1 MRTGQK
7 RKRSTAN
14 NDITSSTTTSNNNN
28 NNTSSNNTNRGRQR
42 LQRASKDKVYAERL
56 AAAGN
61 NDHDFNGL
69 LSNSNS
75 GGIDDSINESS
86 KVGACASSQQSNGN
100 GSKRSTR
107 SSKSIASKSNNSTS
121 NTTTTR
127 SKRTKSTR
135 RNTEKVLSPPPPN
148 WPFTSNSSSN
158 SSAKVSGGK
167 AAKGVDNCGRKKST
181 RGNSSGKSGGD
192 KLSLPPNWPF
202 TEPTVAKGGAAK
214 GGGAK
219 KKSSSSRGSSS
230 KGSTSCESTTSAD
243 SGSGGDKSSLKQ
255 KKSNSATDKH
265 KQQPVAP
272 CKQSLQ
278 QLRQE
283 EEDKGD
289 DVGKEEIMST
299 TRSTRS
305 GKVREMKSTAV
316 SKSKQEE
323 CGDLVDSD
331 EDSAEKKK
339 LPVSMKQPTI
349 DKLSPPTS
357 ISTSKSPTVSTTKA
371 TAAASTK
378 SYTKPTSIDKLSPP
392 TLQNHTEPVSK
403 ATAAPKTTKSS
414 TTIDKLSPPTLQS
427 NTKPSKPKLT
437 APKAK
442 AASKTTK
449 TTTDWSCNRCTL
461 LNNNRK
467 KKCTA
472 CGTPRYLTVGL
483 DGTFALDE
491 NRGSS
496 SASARMNST
505 GKVND
510 NAAGEESG
518 VPSSY
523 CAAAAADEEG
533 EQSEES
539 QQSQLSAMIDAPVFT
554 RSRRREHLSLTQS
567 SSPTKPVNAKEDEV
581 KVEAKEGDNT
591 RNDED
596 NDQPE
601 ENDESQ
607 SSSNHI
613 PLQLEQQQEQQNK
626 ESEQQPSE
634 FKQWIQKRHE
644 KKREKKAKK
653 RQRRKSLVPT
663 KVVNVRP
670 FVNGEHILL
679 DSNDASMNAN
689 VDGEQSE
696 SSQQQ
701 QQILEAVVEISVLCR
716 IEERSNVEPTGAA
729 SEDNERGE
737 QSTPQESDSS
747 EKPLIDEEESVCQ
760 ERPMEDEGSM
770 EQKLPQGSAIKE
782 VLPQNEEGSSI
793 TETRPVDGDDLIAKL
808 AASTL
813 LNMQCVSVGAPSSDQ
828 VPPQKDQVSVTSPC
842 LKESVDDSTL
852 AAKSE
857 VDKPSSEEIPEEVL
871 QQQPEEVTDHDN
883 TVNKPI
889 DKDDCAKEVVADVCR
904 HDDTAKLPAD
914 SFNRGNN
921 NIFNYDETSQVPNHD
936 ECNNKLNEQ
945 ECSTSSVSDGR
956 QKEETLPPNEASH
969 KKDEDKSQQNQGQ
982 VAYHEEAKR
991 DLAISTTYPSNSQG
1005 VASIHSPFIQMTQ
1018 QLPDFDYMSQ
1028 VCYYVLFIT
1037 QITLNLFHDRL
1048 NLTIFSVS
1056 GFIWYPNELYGQDSP
1071 ASGRKK
1077 IYRGSSSKFKCQD
1090 FVIRS
1095 TTRATSRDKGCPS

>member
-7 RKRSTAN
+7 RKRPTAN
-14 NDITSSTTTSNNNN
+14 DIISSTTNNNSN
-28 NNTSSNNTNRGRQR
+28 NNTSSNNNNRGRQR

-56 AAAGN
+56 AASS
-61 NDHDFNGL
+61 NDNDFNGL
-69 LSNSNS
+69 LSNNNNGS
-75 GGIDDSINESS
+75 GIDDSINESS
-86 KVGACASSQQSNGN
+86 RVGACASNGN

-107 SSKSIASKSNNSTS
+107 SSKSIASKSTSNKSSSNNSTS
-121 NTTTTR
+121 NNTTTR
-127 SKRTKSTR
+127 SKRTRSRKG
-135 RNTEKVLSPPPPN
+135 TEKVLSPPPPN
-148 WPFTSNSSSN
+148 WPFTSNSSSGT
-158 SSAKVSGGK
+158 SSKVSGGK
-167 AAKGVDNCGRKKST
+167 AAKGVDNKGGKKKST
-181 RGNSSGKSGGD
+181 RGNSSSSGGD

-219 KKSSSSRGSSS
+219 AGGAKKKSSSSRGSGS
-230 KGSTSCESTTSAD
+230 KGSTSCESSTGVSTNVVD
-243 SGSGGDKSSLKQ
+243 DDKKKKGQ
-255 KKSNSATDKH
+255 KY

-272 CKQSLQ
+272 RKQSLQ
-278 QLRQE
+278 QLRKE
-283 EEDKGD
+283 EEQD
-289 DVGKEEIMST
+289 DDVVGKEEIMST

-305 GKVREMKSTAV
+305 GRSQRKSSAA
-316 SKSKQEE
+316 SKSEQKE
-323 CGDLVDSD
+323 CANDNELVDSD
-331 EDSAEKKK
+331 EDNEVEKKK

-357 ISTSKSPTVSTTKA
+357 IS
-371 TAAASTK
+371 STK
-378 SYTKPTSIDKLSPP
+378 SSAVVSKKSGGVSSKKNTKPTSIDKLSPP

-403 ATAAPKTTKSS
+403 AKAVPKTTKSS
-414 TTIDKLSPPTLQS
+414 ATIDKLSPPTLQS
-427 NTKPSKPKLT
+427 NTKP
-437 APKAK
+437 APAKAK
-442 AASKTTK
+442 TASRPAASSK

-461 LNNNRK
+461 LNTNRK

-491 NRGSS
+491 SRGSS
-496 SASARMNST
+496 GSTAAVREETKSCEASSN
-505 GKVND
+505 
-510 NAAGEESG
+510 
-518 VPSSY
+518 
-523 CAAAAADEEG
+523 CAAAANAAEDDEG
-533 EQSEES
+533 DQSEES

-613 PLQLEQQQEQQNK
+613 PPQLEQQQEKQQN
-626 ESEQQPSE
+626 EDSEQQPSE

-653 RQRRKSLVPT
+653 RQRRKSLVPV
-663 KVVNVRP
+663 KVVTVRP

-679 DSNDASMNAN
+679 DSNDVSMN
-689 VDGEQSE
+689 VDGEQSQ

-716 IEERSNVEPTGAA
+716 IEERSNVLSTDGGAA
-729 SEDNERGE
+729 SEDKVRGE
-737 QSTPQESDSS
+737 QSTPQGSDSN
-747 EKPLIDEEESVCQ
+747 EKPLKVAEKSACQ
-760 ERPMEDEGSM
+760 ERPMEDDSM
-770 EQKLPQGSAIKE
+770 EQKLPQGSAS
-782 VLPQNEEGSSI
+782 EESEEESS
-793 TETRPVDGDDLIAKL
+793 TAETTRPTDDDLIAKL

-813 LNMQCVSVGAPSSDQ
+813 LNMQGVSAEIPSSELQ
-828 VPPQKDQVSVTSPC
+828 VPPQQDQACATSPC

-857 VDKPSSEEIPEEVL
+857 ADKPSSEENPEKVV
-871 QQQPEEVTDHDN
+871 QQQPKEVTDHHN

-889 DKDDCAKEVVADVCR
+889 DKDDCAEEVADVCR

-914 SFNRGNN
+914 TLNGGNN

-1048 NLTIFSVS
+1048 NLIIFFVS

-1077 IYRGSSSKFKCQD
+1077 IYGGGCASKFKCQD

-1095 TTRATSRDKGCPS
+1095 TKRATSRGKGWTSRRRGSQDY

>member
-7 RKRSTAN
+7 RKRPTA
-14 NDITSSTTTSNNNN
+14 NDITSSTNNNN
-28 NNTSSNNTNRGRQR
+28 SNNTSLTNNTNRGRQR

-56 AAAGN
+56 AASS
-61 NDHDFNGL
+61 NDNDFNG
-69 LSNSNS
+69 SNNNNGS
-75 GGIDDSINESS
+75 GIDDNINTQE
-86 KVGACASSQQSNGN
+86 VGACAISQQSNTN

-107 SSKSIASKSNNSTS
+107 SSKSASKSSNTSTS

-127 SKRTKSTR
+127 SKRSKSTR

-148 WPFTSNSSSN
+148 WPFTSNSSS
-158 SSAKVSGGK
+158 STTSKGGSK
-167 AAKGVDNCGRKKST
+167 AAKGGKKKST
-181 RGNSSGKSGGD
+181 RDGNGKSGGD

-202 TEPTVAKGGAAK
+202 TEPTTSKGSKSSAKGDAG
-214 GGGAK
+214 K
-219 KKSSSSRGSSS
+219 KKSSSSRGTSSRKS
-230 KGSTSCESTTSAD
+230 KDSTSCESSISTGVSTNVVD
-243 SGSGGDKSSLKQ
+243 DDKKKKGQ
-255 KKSNSATDKH
+255 KY

-272 CKQSLQ
+272 RKQSLQ

-289 DVGKEEIMST
+289 DDVGKEEIMSA

-305 GKVREMKSTAV
+305 GMVREMKSTAV
-316 SKSKQEE
+316 SKSKQKE
-323 CGDLVDSD
+323 CANDSELVDSD
-331 EDSAEKKK
+331 EDNDEVEKKK

-357 ISTSKSPTVSTTKA
+357 ISTKSSSAISKA
-371 TAAASTK
+371 TAAASKKT
-378 SYTKPTSIDKLSPP
+378 TKPTSIDKLSPP
-392 TLQNHTEPVSK
+392 TLHNHTEPIPKAK
-403 ATAAPKTTKSS
+403 ATPKTTKSS
-414 TTIDKLSPPTLQS
+414 VSIDKLSPPTLQS
-427 NTKPSKPKLT
+427 NTKPVAQSSKPT

-442 AASKTTK
+442 AAESK

-491 NRGSS
+491 SRGSS
-496 SASARMNST
+496 GSAAAVREETKSCKSSSA
-505 GKVND
+505 
-510 NAAGEESG
+510 
-518 VPSSY
+518 
-523 CAAAAADEEG
+523 CAAAAKADEVEEG
-533 EQSEES
+533 DQSEES

-554 RSRRREHLSLTQS
+554 RSRRKEHLSLTQS
-567 SSPTKPVNAKEDEV
+567 SSPKPATAKED
-581 KVEAKEGDNT
+581 KVDAQAKEGDDT
-591 RNDED
+591 RD
-596 NDQPE
+596 NEGDDQPE
-601 ENDESQ
+601 ENDGSQ
-607 SSSNHI
+607 AASNHI
-613 PLQLEQQQEQQNK
+613 PLQLEQQQEEHQNK

-653 RQRRKSLVPT
+653 RQRRKSLVPV
-663 KVVNVRP
+663 KVITVRP

-679 DSNDASMNAN
+679 DSNDASMN
-689 VDGEQSE
+689 VDEEQSE

-716 IEERSNVEPTGAA
+716 IEERSNEQLPDGAAA
-729 SEDNERGE
+729 SEDKVRGE

-747 EKPLIDEEESVCQ
+747 EMPLKEEEKSVCQ
-760 ERPMEDEGSM
+760 ENRMEDEGSM
-770 EQKLPQGSAIKE
+770 EQKLPQGSASEE
-782 VLPQNEEGSSI
+782 VPPKREEESST
-793 TETRPVDGDDLIAKL
+793 TETTRHTGDDLIAKL

-813 LNMQCVSVGAPSSDQ
+813 LNMQGVSAEVPSSDQ
-828 VPPQKDQVSVTSPC
+828 QGPAQQDQASAMSQCP
-842 LKESVDDSTL
+842 KESVDDSTTL
-852 AAKSE
+852 AAKPE
-857 VDKPSSEEIPEEVL
+857 ADKPSSEEISEKVI
-871 QQQPEEVTDHDN
+871 QQQPEEVTDHHN
-883 TVNKPI
+883 TVNKQM
-889 DKDDCAKEVVADVCR
+889 DKDDCAKQVTDAC

-914 SFNRGNN
+914 TLNGGNN
-921 NIFNYDETSQVPNHD
+921 NNFNDDETSQVPNHD

-1028 VCYYVLFIT
+1028 VCYSVLLFIT

-1077 IYRGSSSKFKCQD
+1077 IYGGGCASKFKCQD
-1090 FVIRS
+1090 LIIRS
-1095 TTRATSRDKGCPS
+1095 SQLYQRKTTKSKKRATSRDKGCPS